1 MHVVLEA
8 EIGSTAY
15 GLNTAASDHDY
26 VAVYLEPVETLFGI
40 APESKTCIDRPR
52 TENAKSQAGDRE
64 QTLYPLRKFASL
76 AAQGNP
82 SVMSVLFSPLI
93 TVPDTIGLRG
103 VRDMFMSKK
112 ALDSHRG
119 YAESLV
125 AQLTGKR
132 KPQFNRPELVSAHG
146 WDTKAGR
153 YAAQLLMQSI
163 EMARNGSMSMPMS
176 GNYLAFLKQVRDG
189 ELSLDDVLARIEG
202 LKSELHDAE
211 KGSELPDTPD
221 YEAVNS
227 WLIKTYREHL
237 L

>member
-1 MHVVLEA
+1 MHIVLEA

-26 VAVYLEPVETLFGI
+26 VAVYLEPAETLFGI

-52 TENAKSQAGDRE
+52 TENAKSQAGDHE

-93 TVPDTIGLRG
+93 TVPDAIGLRIC
-103 VRDMFMSKK
+103 RDMFMSKK
-112 ALDSHRG
+112 ILSSHLG
-119 YAESLV
+119 YSDSLV

-163 EMARNGSMSMPMS
+163 AMARTGSMVLPMA
-176 GNYLAFLKQVRDG
+176 GNDLEFLKQVRDG
-189 ELSLDDVLARIEG
+189 ELSFDVVLARIEK

-211 KGSELPDTPD
+211 SSSALSDAPD
-221 YEAVNS
+221 YEVINS
-227 WLIKTYREHL
+227 WLIRAYREHL